1 MLYKE
6 DLNDTIKI
14 YILQLNAIQIM
25 LKHIKKSNLFLKEKY
40 NEDEL
45 LNSISDIN
53 NAIKNLEKLK

>member
-14 YILQLNAIQIM
+14 YILQLDAIQIM

-40 NEDEL
+40 NKDEL